1 MNIERTLK
9 ALANR
14 RRILILQ
21 LLNKHK
27 ELSVSEIASRIKLS
41 FKATSKHMIIMLRA
55 EIVERKQKSLTM
67 YYSLSVTPDPLV
79 CTTLTLL

>member
-21 LLNKHK
+21 ILKKHK

-41 FKATSKHMIIMLRA
+41 FKATSKHLIIMLRA
-55 EIVERKQKSLTM
+55 DIVERRQQRLTM
-67 YYSLSVTPDPLV
+67 YYSISATDDPIV
-79 CTTLTLL
+79 CTTLTVL